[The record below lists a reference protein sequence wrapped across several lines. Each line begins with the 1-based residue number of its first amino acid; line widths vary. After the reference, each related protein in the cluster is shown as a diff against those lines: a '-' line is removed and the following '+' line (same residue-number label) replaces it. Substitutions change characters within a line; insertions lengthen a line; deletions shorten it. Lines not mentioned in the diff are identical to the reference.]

1 MKSSEFFGARVVL
14 ATFVLAM
21 FGWGIGFYGPPI
33 YLYAVIQ
40 RTGWSVELCSAA
52 VTLHFLAG
60 TLVIANLPRLY
71 RRFGIPRVTVTG
83 TLSLVLGVFGWAVA
97 VQPWQLFLAATLSG
111 LGWVTLGA
119 AAVNAIISPW
129 FVAKRPAAL
138 AMAYNGAS
146 LGGVV
151 FSSAWVFLIARL
163 GFAPASLLVGALA
176 LLVIG
181 FCAWRVFRFTP
192 ERLGQQPDGLDA
204 PSAAVAQVAP
214 ARTLAGRALWTDR
227 RFLSLAAGM
236 ALGLF
241 AQIGLIAHLFLL
253 LVPRLGEQQA
263 GLAMGLATLCA
274 IVGRTLVGACIR
286 PGTNRRTVACM
297 SYGVQLLGCL
307 ALLMADAHVALVW
320 LGVAL
325 FGVGIGNAT
334 SLPPLIAQS
343 EFERGDVPRVVA
355 LIVAMAQGCYAF
367 APAIFGVLLAMGD
380 AAAASSALFIGAGAV
395 QLLAILALSL
405 GGAARGVTAAAR
417 QQALGR

>member
-1 MKSSEFFGARVVL
+1 MKTTDFFGARVVL

-33 YLYAVIQ
+33 YLYAAIQ

-71 RRFGIPRVTVTG
+71 GRFGIPRITCMG
-83 TLSLVLGVFGWAVA
+83 TLLLALGVYGWAVA
-97 VQPWQLFLAATLSG
+97 AQPWQLFLAAALSG

-129 FVAKRPAAL
+129 FVARRPAAL

-163 GFAPASLLVGALA
+163 GFEDASLLVCGVS

-192 ERLGQQPDGLDA
+192 ERLGQHPDGLAEPA
-204 PSAAVAQVAP
+204 PVAVSVTQGKP
-214 ARTLAGRALWTDR
+214 LAGRALWGDR

-286 PGTNRRTVACM
+286 PGTNRRTVARL

-343 EFERGDVPRVVA
+343 EFERQDVPRVVA

-367 APAIFGVLLAMGD
+367 APALFGALLAAGD
-380 AAAASSALFIGAGAV
+380 ALSSSVLFLCAGGV

-405 GGAARGVTAAAR
+405 GGVGRGVTAAAR